1 MNLGRMLSKPKIVG
15 IAAFFSLYL
24 IIHLTN
30 RLINNNNTIR
40 LSEGRCS
47 PSENDCYIYRPE
59 VKLAFITSYFKP
71 KTPARAA
78 EIDICLASLMGN
90 LLLDQIH
97 VLVEAK
103 DQPLPAFASID
114 PRTKEVVIAARPL
127 MGDFIQYACDHLRDH
142 RVIFAN
148 SDIFYDSS
156 LEHFT
161 KLSDA
166 VFDSHFYAISR
177 WRLSTGG
184 RSIEG
189 FEDDS
194 AKGFTYEPY
203 PRYGS
208 YDTFAFAPRA
218 ICADKAKLKD
228 MVESLNYT
236 LGVLGS
242 ENRLLYEVKRQYPAL
257 KMENVHRLVKSI
269 HLHKDPSR
277 PLEWNNRVSAD
288 GRSYEI

>member
-1 MNLGRMLSKPKIVG
+1 MNLIHMLLKPKYAV
-15 IAAFFSLYL
+15 IAAFFFFLYL
-24 IIHLTN
+24 IIHL
-30 RLINNNNTIR
+30 ININNTIK
-40 LSEGRCS
+40 LSQGRCS
-47 PSENDCYIYRPE
+47 PSEDNCFIYRPE

-71 KTPARAA
+71 NTPARAA

-90 LLLDQIH
+90 PLLDQIH

-114 PRTKEVVIAARPL
+114 PRTKEFVIAARPL

-148 SDIFYDSS
+148 SDIFYDLS
-156 LEHFT
+156 LEYFA
-161 KLSDA
+161 KLSDS
-166 VFDSHFYAISR
+166 VFDSHFYAMSR

-189 FEDDS
+189 FEDDL
-194 AKGFTYEPY
+194 AKGITYEPY
-203 PRYGS
+203 PVYGS

-228 MVESLNYT
+228 LVENLNFT

-242 ENRLLYEVKRQYPAL
+242 ENRLLYEVRRLYPEL
-257 KMENVHRLVKSI
+257 QMENVCGQVKTFHI
-269 HLHKDPSR
+269 HKDPSR
-277 PLEWNNRVSAD
+277 PLEWMNRANTD